1 MAPREP
7 RILVNNTAE
16 PVAEFV
22 IGALPQGAEGARGR
36 DNRIIVDAVT
46 GADLGD
52 AVGHSGAAGD
62 AIDKSTRAF
71 ENAMQHTLGGG
82 HLPQHIHVDAAL
94 AVRALIGDAGLLD
107 AAGDRVGD
115 QLLMPLTAGAA
126 EIDLRDQL
134 AVRDRD
140 AFAALD
146 ERQDLAPGNDQR
158 FERLHQFAPCRIPKE
173 EVAPAAL
180 CRSGG
185 STRLTGRIIS
195 GTSEK
200 TEVTPH
206 SKSIRARCG
215 SLTV

>member
-52 AVGHSGAAGD
+52 AVGHAGAAGD

-94 AVRALIGDAGLLD
+94 AGRALIGDAGLLD

-115 QLLMPLTAGAA
+115 QLLMPLTAGGGGKKLLGERPPFLLAFRLGSPGGCAA
-126 EIDLRDQL
+126 P
-134 AVRDRD
+134 
-140 AFAALD
+140 
-146 ERQDLAPGNDQR
+146 PGG
-158 FERLHQFAPCRIPKE
+158 PYP
-173 EVAPAAL
+173 P
-180 CRSGG
+180 
-185 STRLTGRIIS
+185 
-195 GTSEK
+195 
-200 TEVTPH
+200 
-206 SKSIRARCG
+206 
-215 SLTV
+215 

>member
-1 MAPREP
+1 MAPRQP
-7 RILVNNTAE
+7 RILVNNAAE

-52 AVGHSGAAGD
+52 AVGHAAAAGD

-71 ENAMQHTLGGG
+71 ETAMQHTLGGG

-134 AVRDRD
+134 ALVVVAVGIDAGEGADPARGGPCPGALPVRDPD
-140 AFAALD
+140 ASVSPD
-146 ERQDLAPGNDQR
+146 DRPDPQPRHPQR
-158 FERLHQFAPCRIPKE
+158 L
-173 EVAPAAL
+173 
-180 CRSGG
+180 
-185 STRLTGRIIS
+185 
-195 GTSEK
+195 
-200 TEVTPH
+200 
-206 SKSIRARCG
+206 
-215 SLTV
+215 